1 MNATTYIQ
9 LQTVIDFEGLQDILE
24 MHEVHNSWK
33 HAEAL
38 NAAWR
43 AKIT

>member
-1 MNATTYIQ
+1 MQ

-33 HAEAL
+33 HAEVL
-38 NAAWR
+38 NAELR
-43 AKIT
+43 AKISQG